1 MAQRKQKYC
10 HYFHS
15 GMTITL
21 TCLFS
26 YCYLNIYSDITFAAN
41 VRTTTELALSTV
53 NCTNTFPDQ
62 RIVMSGIA
70 GTDSLK
76 LNS

>member
-1 MAQRKQKYC
+1 MAQHKQKYC

-21 TCLFS
+21 PCLFS
-26 YCYLNIYSDITFAAN
+26 YCLNIYSDITFAAN
-41 VRTTTELALSTV
+41 VRTATELALSTV

-62 RIVMSGIA
+62 RTVMSGIA